1 MTNIK
6 SFASTVFT
14 IIAVVMV
21 LDFIFFMGWVAS
33 GQKPVDNFYAGTI
46 SAHIIGAVVNK

>member
-6 SFASTVFT
+6 SFVGTVFT
-14 IIAVVMV
+14 IIAVVLV
-21 LDFIFFMGWVAS
+21 LDFVCFMGWVAS

>member
-1 MTNIK
+1 MTKTIT
-6 SFASTVFT
+6 TVL
-14 IIAVVMV
+14 AVVAFIV
-21 LDFIFFMGWVAS
+21 FIDFVCFMGWVAS